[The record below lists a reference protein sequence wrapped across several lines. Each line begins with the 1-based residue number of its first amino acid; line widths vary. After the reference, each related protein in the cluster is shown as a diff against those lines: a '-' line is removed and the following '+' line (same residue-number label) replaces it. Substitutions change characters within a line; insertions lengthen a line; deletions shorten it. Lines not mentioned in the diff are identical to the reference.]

1 MKRFFVFL
9 ITFLLILEG
18 PSLSFAV
25 GNHSTE
31 PTKSYFVAFQN
42 GTVDSA
48 LLKANGGEIKKQYKF
63 IPVASVELTEQAV
76 RSLAKNPKVSYVEE
90 DSTVYASG
98 EVTPWGISHVKS
110 TDVQQKGITGAGLKV
125 GIIDTGI
132 DYTHE
137 DLRVSGGV
145 TFVSGTTDFMDDNG
159 HGTHVA
165 GTVAALHNTVGV
177 IGTAPEVS
185 LYAIKV
191 LDRFGSGSYSDI
203 VSGIEWAITNH
214 LNILNMSL
222 GGSSSSRTLKEA
234 MDKAYNSG
242 ILLVASAG
250 NNGYSSKGTITYPA
264 AYDSVIAVGAV
275 DQHNIRAS
283 FSSVGR
289 QLELMAP
296 GVSIQ
301 STVPGGYAVY
311 DGTSMAAP
319 HVTGVAALMWQDK
332 PSLSNIQ
339 LRNALNQTAFPLGDG
354 FSYGNGLVDA
364 LAAINYTETTSTTN
378 GGGEKK

>member
-1 MKRFFVFL
+1 M
-9 ITFLLILEG
+9 EH
-18 PSLSFAV
+18 
-25 GNHSTE
+25 N
-31 PTKSYFVAFQN
+31 
-42 GTVDSA
+42 
-48 LLKANGGEIKKQYKF
+48 
-63 IPVASVELTEQAV
+63 
-76 RSLAKNPKVSYVEE
+76 
-90 DSTVYASG
+90 
-98 EVTPWGISHVKS
+98 
-110 TDVQQKGITGAGLKV
+110 
-125 GIIDTGI
+125 
-132 DYTHE
+132 
-137 DLRVSGGV
+137 
-145 TFVSGTTDFMDDNG
+145 
-159 HGTHVA
+159 VA
-165 GTVAALHNTVGV
+165 GTAAALHNTVGV

-191 LDRFGSGSYSDI
+191 LDRFGSGSYSDV

-222 GGSSSSRTLKEA
+222 GGSSSSRTLKAA
-234 MDKAYNSG
+234 MDQAYNSG
-242 ILLVASAG
+242 ILLIASAG

-378 GGGEKK
+378 GGGKKK